1 MAQYNNGKSVFQNL
15 KKDEGKTHKKK
26 ISFTSDSVEKFSEP
40 KPKTNFMNKAIGFFG
55 RITGAA
61 KTSSKLARHSSATSV
76 NVESES
82 TTAGDEDEEF
92 YSADEDD
99 VEGSKQAAKGTS
111 STSMTRNSAC
121 RGSSRHRRS
130 TSKKNNEPQESQLVR
145 ISFCFNRIFLCANI

>member
-1 MAQYNNGKSVFQNL
+1 MASRSSKIS

-26 ISFTSDSVEKFSEP
+26 ISVTSDSVEKFSEP
-40 KPKTNFMNKAIGFFG
+40 KPKTNFVNKAIGFVG

-61 KTSSKLARHSSATSV
+61 KTSSKLTRHSSVTSV

-92 YSADEDD
+92 YSANEDD

-121 RGSSRHRRS
+121 RRLKQTQEIYFEKEQRAARKS
-130 TSKKNNEPQESQLVR
+130 TGETFFV
-145 ISFCFNRIFLCANI
+145 F